1 MEGALHYA
9 KYLSANYDVIAIAVS
24 GTPDNYRIDTFAWEK
39 DAYILRTKRTIC
51 KFEHSFHFVVQRIY
65 TSI

>member
-39 DAYILRTKRTIC
+39 DAYILRTK
-51 KFEHSFHFVVQRIY
+51 KDHL
-65 TSI
+65 